1 MQKVLIATIYSPDP
15 VLLATTQIGPDKLI
29 LLLDE
34 TNRKKQE
41 ESYNLIKESV
51 GRVVKVSKVNTE
63 TYDIVKVAEKCVKI
77 IDEQNK
83 DDEIYINI
91 TSGRKTKA
99 LGLLFASYAR
109 IKRIKKIAYNPK
121 EERNTIVWL
130 PKLGFKLTESQKK
143 VLEVLSDERNSKL
156 SFIQLAEKSSISR
169 AMLYRNIDELKDNGF
184 ISEDNSLTDA
194 GKIARL

>member
-1 MQKVLIATIYSPDP
+1 MVKVLIATIYSPDP
-15 VLLATTQIGPDKLI
+15 VLLSTTQIGPDKLI

-34 TNRKKQE
+34 TNKKKQE
-41 ESYNLIKESV
+41 GSYNLIKGSV

-77 IDEQNK
+77 IDEQNT

-109 IKRIKKIAYNPK
+109 IKRIKNISYNP
-121 EERNTIVWL
+121 EEEKNSIVWL
-130 PKLGFKLTESQKK
+130 PKLSFKLTESQKK
-143 VLEVLSDERNSKL
+143 VLEILSYDKNSEL
-156 SFIQLAEKSSISR
+156 SFIKLAEKVGISR
-169 AMLYRNIDELKDNGF
+169 AMLYRNIDELKDSGF

-194 GKIARL
+194 GRIARL